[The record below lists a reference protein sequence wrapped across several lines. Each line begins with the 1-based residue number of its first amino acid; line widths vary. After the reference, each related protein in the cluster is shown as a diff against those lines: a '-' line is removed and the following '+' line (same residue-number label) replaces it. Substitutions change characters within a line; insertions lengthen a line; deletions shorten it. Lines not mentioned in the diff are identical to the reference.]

1 MLNLTDISSLLVS
14 GVEDQSVEVLMVV
27 LPIVG
32 ISVVLLSLA
41 FLAVILKQ
49 FVFIDKESRKA
60 FFAKKEQAPVEKKN
74 ETVQETTDV
83 GDDGSSEDEIAAV
96 ATAVYMVMQE
106 SADPIA
112 LTEIPIENSPW
123 VAAVRNAQSAGFK
136 NWKANKR

>member
-1 MLNLTDISSLLVS
+1 MHNIINLTNLLVS

-32 ISVVLLSLA
+32 ITVVLSSLA
-41 FLAVILKQ
+41 FLALILKQ
-49 FVFIDKESRKA
+49 FIFIDKDSRKA
-60 FFAKKEQAPVEKKN
+60 FFAKPEAPVVEK
-74 ETVQETTDV
+74 ETEAKVET
-83 GDDGSSEDEIAAV
+83 GDESSSEDEIV
-96 ATAVYMVMQE
+96 AISTAIYLLMQG

-112 LTEIPIENSPW
+112 LTEIPVENSPW

>member
-1 MLNLTDISSLLVS
+1 MLNLTDVSSLLVS

-41 FLAVILKQ
+41 LLAVILKQ
-49 FVFIDKESRKA
+49 FVFIDKDSRQA
-60 FFAKKEQAPVEKKN
+60 FFAEKEKAPSEKKV
-74 ETVQETTDV
+74 ETVKEETTIADE
-83 GDDGSSEDEIAAV
+83 GTSEDEMAAV
-96 ATAVYMVMQE
+96 ATAIYLIMQE